1 MTTKQK
7 KNLSRIIAA
16 IVLLVAGIF
25 LGEATTY
32 GIVLSLLA
40 FGLAGWD
47 VVYKAIR
54 NISKG
59 QVFDEFFLMTV
70 ASLGAIFIQEY
81 AEGAAVMSFYQL
93 GEWFQG
99 YATGRVRQS
108 ISDLIDIRPDFANVL
123 RDGEVQQVDPYE
135 VETGEIIV
143 VRPGERIPLD
153 GIVVEGRSLVDTA
166 ALTGE
171 PVPQELLTG
180 KSAISG
186 CINQSATLQIRT
198 TTTYDQST
206 VERVL
211 ELVETSGAQKAK
223 VENFI
228 TRFARVYTP
237 LVVGLALL
245 VALIPPLLF
254 GGEFMD
260 WLYRAL
266 TFLVISCPC
275 ALVISIP
282 MSFFGGIGGASK
294 AGILVKGGNYLER
307 LAEVGV
313 IAFDKTGTLTEGNF
327 EVQEIVPS
335 DSYTKAEIIYYAA
348 AAELDSLHPIA
359 DSLQR
364 ALGREVDRFEVD
376 NVQEIAGQGV
386 IANVKNHHVL
396 VGRALLLANN
406 GIGFEAANESG
417 TTVYVAVDGQYAGR
431 IAIADRIKADAGSAI
446 KALRQLGIRKL
457 VMLSGDK
464 KETACRVAEK
474 IGLDAVL
481 AELLPEDKVKGL
493 NELFQSV
500 PHGKSLVY
508 VGDGINDA
516 PVLARADVGVA
527 MGGIGSDAAIEAA
540 DVVLMT
546 DEPGK
551 LVTAIQIAKKTT
563 GICWQNIV
571 MAIGVKVLVMI
582 LGAAGVAS
590 LWAAVFADVG
600 VAFLAI
606 LNSMRSLYGNFS

>member
-70 ASLGAIFIQEY
+70 ASFGAIFIQEY

-171 PVPQELLTG
+171 PVPQELLAG

-364 ALGREVDRFEVD
+364 ALGREVDRSEVSH
-376 NVQEIAGQGV
+376 VQEIAGQGV

-406 GIGFEAANESG
+406 GIGFESANESG

>member
-123 RDGEVQQVDPYE
+123 RDGEVKQVDPYE

-171 PVPQELLTG
+171 PVPQELLAG

-228 TRFARVYTP
+228 TRFARAYTP

-245 VALIPPLLF
+245 VALIPPLLS

-282 MSFFGGIGGASK
+282 MSFFGGIGGASR

-364 ALGREVDRFEVD
+364 ALGREVDRSEVSH
-376 NVQEIAGQGV
+376 VQEIAGQGV

-563 GICWQNIV
+563 GICWQNII

>member
-47 VVYKAIR
+47 VIYKAIR

-123 RDGEVQQVDPYE
+123 RDGEVKQVDPYE
-135 VETGEIIV
+135 VETGEIIL

>member
-135 VETGEIIV
+135 VEIGEIIV

-171 PVPQELLTG
+171 PVPQELLAG

-245 VALIPPLLF
+245 VALIPPLLL

-364 ALGREVDRFEVD
+364 ALGREVDRSEVSH
-376 NVQEIAGQGV
+376 VQEIAGQGV

-406 GIGFEAANESG
+406 GIGFESANESG

-493 NELFQSV
+493 NELFKSV

>member
-47 VVYKAIR
+47 VIYKAIR

-70 ASLGAIFIQEY
+70 ASFGAIFIQEY

-171 PVPQELLTG
+171 PVPQELLAG

-254 GGEFMD
+254 GGEVMD

-364 ALGREVDRFEVD
+364 ALGREVDRSEVSH
-376 NVQEIAGQGV
+376 VQEIAGQGV
-386 IANVKNHHVL
+386 IVNVKNHHVL
-396 VGRALLLANN
+396 VGQALLLANN
-406 GIGFEAANESG
+406 GIGFESANESG

-431 IAIADRIKADAGSAI
+431 IAIADRIKADAASAI

>member
-47 VVYKAIR
+47 VIYKAIR

-70 ASLGAIFIQEY
+70 ASFGAIFIQEY

-254 GGEFMD
+254 GGEVMD

-364 ALGREVDRFEVD
+364 ALGREVDRSEVSH
-376 NVQEIAGQGV
+376 VQEIAGQGV
-386 IANVKNHHVL
+386 IVNVKNHHVL
-396 VGRALLLANN
+396 VGQALLLANN
-406 GIGFEAANESG
+406 GIGFESANESG

-431 IAIADRIKADAGSAI
+431 IAIADRIKADAASAI

>member
-25 LGEATTY
+25 WGEATTY

-47 VVYKAIR
+47 VIYKAIR

-70 ASLGAIFIQEY
+70 ASFGAIFIQEY

-99 YATGRVRQS
+99 YATGQVRQS

-135 VETGEIIV
+135 VETGEIIL

-254 GGEFMD
+254 GGEVMD

-364 ALGREVDRFEVD
+364 ALGREVDRSEVD

-406 GIGFEAANESG
+406 GIGFESANESG

>member
-123 RDGEVQQVDPYE
+123 RDGEVKQVDPYE
-135 VETGEIIV
+135 VETGEIIL

-364 ALGREVDRFEVD
+364 ALGREVDRSEVD

-406 GIGFEAANESG
+406 GIGFESANESG

>member
-47 VVYKAIR
+47 VIYKAIR

-70 ASLGAIFIQEY
+70 ASFGAIFIQEY

-171 PVPQELLTG
+171 PVPQELLAG

-254 GGEFMD
+254 GGEVMD

-364 ALGREVDRFEVD
+364 ALGREVDRSEVSH
-376 NVQEIAGQGV
+376 VQEIAGQGV
-386 IANVKNHHVL
+386 IVNVKNHHVL

-406 GIGFEAANESG
+406 GIGFESANESG

-431 IAIADRIKADAGSAI
+431 IAIADRIKADAASAI

>member
-135 VETGEIIV
+135 VEIGEIIV

-364 ALGREVDRFEVD
+364 ALGREVDRSEVD

-406 GIGFEAANESG
+406 GIGFESANESG

>member
-123 RDGEVQQVDPYE
+123 RDGEVKQVDPYE

-171 PVPQELLTG
+171 PVPQELLAG

-228 TRFARVYTP
+228 TRFARGYTP

-245 VALIPPLLF
+245 VALIPPLLS

-282 MSFFGGIGGASK
+282 MGFFGGIGGASR

-364 ALGREVDRFEVD
+364 ALGREVDRSEVSH
-376 NVQEIAGQGV
+376 VQEIAGQGV

-396 VGRALLLANN
+396 VGRALLLANS

-474 IGLDAVL
+474 IGLDDVL

-563 GICWQNIV
+563 GICWQNII

>member
-123 RDGEVQQVDPYE
+123 RDGEVKQVDPYE
-135 VETGEIIV
+135 VETGEIIL

>member
-47 VVYKAIR
+47 VIYKAIR

-70 ASLGAIFIQEY
+70 ASFGAIFIQEY

-254 GGEFMD
+254 GGEVMD

-364 ALGREVDRFEVD
+364 ALGREVDRSEVD

-406 GIGFEAANESG
+406 GIGFESANESG

>member
-70 ASLGAIFIQEY
+70 ASFGAIFIHEY

-123 RDGEVQQVDPYE
+123 RDGEVKQVDPYE
-135 VETGEIIV
+135 VETGEIIL

-364 ALGREVDRFEVD
+364 ALGREVDRSEVD

-406 GIGFEAANESG
+406 GIGFESANESG

>member
-123 RDGEVQQVDPYE
+123 RDGEVKQVDPYE
-135 VETGEIIV
+135 VETGEIIL

-364 ALGREVDRFEVD
+364 ALGREVDRSEVD

-406 GIGFEAANESG
+406 GIGFESANESG

-431 IAIADRIKADAGSAI
+431 IAIADRIKADAASAI

>member
-1 MTTKQK
+1 
-7 KNLSRIIAA
+7 
-16 IVLLVAGIF
+16 
-25 LGEATTY
+25 
-32 GIVLSLLA
+32 
-40 FGLAGWD
+40 
-47 VVYKAIR
+47 
-54 NISKG
+54 
-59 QVFDEFFLMTV
+59 
-70 ASLGAIFIQEY
+70 
-81 AEGAAVMSFYQL
+81 
-93 GEWFQG
+93 
-99 YATGRVRQS
+99 
-108 ISDLIDIRPDFANVL
+108 
-123 RDGEVQQVDPYE
+123 
-135 VETGEIIV
+135 
-143 VRPGERIPLD
+143 
-153 GIVVEGRSLVDTA
+153 
-166 ALTGE
+166 
-171 PVPQELLTG
+171 
-180 KSAISG
+180 
-186 CINQSATLQIRT
+186 
-198 TTTYDQST
+198 
-206 VERVL
+206 
-211 ELVETSGAQKAK
+211 
-223 VENFI
+223 
-228 TRFARVYTP
+228 
-237 LVVGLALL
+237 
-245 VALIPPLLF
+245 
-254 GGEFMD
+254 
-260 WLYRAL
+260 

-364 ALGREVDRFEVD
+364 ALGREVDRSEVSH
-376 NVQEIAGQGV
+376 VQEIAGQGV

-406 GIGFEAANESG
+406 GIGFESANESG

-431 IAIADRIKADAGSAI
+431 IAIADRIKVDAGSAI

-493 NELFQSV
+493 NELFKSV

-582 LGAAGVAS
+582 LGAAGLAS

>member
-70 ASLGAIFIQEY
+70 ASLGAIFIHEY

-123 RDGEVQQVDPYE
+123 RDGEVKQVDPYE
-135 VETGEIIV
+135 VETGEIIL

-171 PVPQELLTG
+171 PVPQELLAG

-254 GGEFMD
+254 GGEVMD

-364 ALGREVDRFEVD
+364 ALGREVDRSEVD

-406 GIGFEAANESG
+406 GIGFESANESG
-417 TTVYVAVDGQYAGR
+417 TTVYVAIDGQYAGR
-431 IAIADRIKADAGSAI
+431 IAIADCIKADAGSAI